1 MEDVLDLYEEES
13 DPTRPRVCFDE
24 QPYQMISELREPLP
38 PKPGKPERY
47 DYEYGREGTCNIF
60 MFFCLLVMAAI
71 FFALT
76 IVRMGGGNMT
86 GKL

>member
-1 MEDVLDLYEEES
+1 MTVVTDDNR
-13 DPTRPRVCFDE
+13 RPRDSDRHR
-24 QPYQMISELREPLP
+24 QQRS
-38 PKPGKPERY
+38 K
-47 DYEYGREGTCNIF
+47 NILV
-60 MFFCLLVMAAI
+60 FFCLLAMSAA

>member
-1 MEDVLDLYEEES
+1 MSVVTDDNR
-13 DPTRPRVCFDE
+13 RPRDSDRHR
-24 QPYQMISELREPLP
+24 QQRS
-38 PKPGKPERY
+38 K
-47 DYEYGREGTCNIF
+47 NIF